1 MNSGTRDIKYIQWV
15 KLLGILLIVL
25 NHSFESWNIYKTFS
39 NDCQNPLMFFASG
52 FVFSICLCNLH
63 KYKTLKE
70 VVVKKAWRLLVPY
83 TLVFIFFYFPEMYVL
98 GYSTYQEDSTAKI
111 IIDFLLCNNSNH
123 LWFLYALFLMYVIFY
138 VIRHVLASRGVHY
151 DKRINLVTLAVLTL
165 CYLGSS
171 FLPKVM
177 CISRIAFYFIFFY
190 LGYVINLEKERFYFF
205 LSSTK
210 NKKIGIISLLVLV
223 AVIYCID
230 YKFGFISCHSSY
242 SGGLILKA
250 FLIVLELVKQI
261 SLLFI
266 LYFGV
271 FTFYKKSKGNNLVDY
286 LSDYSIYIYLFHFN
300 FEQAFLHAI
309 RFIFGK
315 TNVIISILVA
325 IVAIIGSIYLARMI
339 ERIKLGIQ
347 EISSE
352 R

>member
-1 MNSGTRDIKYIQWV
+1 MKSGTRDTKYIQWV

-52 FVFSICLCNLH
+52 FVFSICLCDLN

-98 GYSTYQEDSTAKI
+98 GYSTYREDSTAKI

-138 VIRHVLASRGVHY
+138 VIRRGLASRGICY
-151 DKRINLVTLAVLTL
+151 GNRMNLVTLAFLTL

-171 FLPKVM
+171 FLPKMM
-177 CISRIAFYFIFFY
+177 CISRIAFYFVFFY
-190 LGYVINLEKERFYFF
+190 LGYVINLEKERIYDF
-205 LSSTK
+205 LGSAR
-210 NKKIGIISLLVLV
+210 NKKIGMISLLVLV
-223 AVIYCID
+223 AVIYYID
-230 YKFGFISCHSSY
+230 YIFGFISCHSTY
-242 SGGLILKA
+242 SGGLIMKA
-250 FLIVLELVKQI
+250 FLTVLELVKQI
-261 SLLFI
+261 SMLLI

-271 FTFYKKSKGNNLVDY
+271 FTFYKKNKGNNLVEY
-286 LSDYSIYIYLFHFN
+286 LADYSFYIYLFHFN
-300 FEQAFLHAI
+300 FEQAFLQAI
-309 RFIFGK
+309 NFVFGK
-315 TNVIISILVA
+315 TNVIISILA
-325 IVAIIGSIYLARMI
+325 ATVAIIGSIYLARMI

-347 EISSE
+347 EISAN
-352 R
+352 